1 MGFWSWKPK
10 EKIIRTL
17 SKLEQRHL
25 KTGVLCGMIVL
36 STKELMFEMQNKD
49 KLTQKDLQE
58 LLTPEF
64 LSTLHTA
71 VECCNWDVDM
81 VETMEFCN
89 WCYSKAGTP
98 GPYYDM
104 SFEME
109 DEE

>member
-1 MGFWSWKPK
+1 MKK
-10 EKIIRTL
+10 QE
-17 SKLEQRHL
+17 L
-25 KTGVLCGMIVL
+25 K
-36 STKELMFEMQNKD
+36 
-49 KLTQKDLQE
+49 E

-81 VETMEFCN
+81 IETMAFCN
-89 WCYSKAGTP
+89 WCYSMGGQP

>member
-89 WCYSKAGTP
+89 WCYSKAGVP

-104 SFEME
+104 SIEME